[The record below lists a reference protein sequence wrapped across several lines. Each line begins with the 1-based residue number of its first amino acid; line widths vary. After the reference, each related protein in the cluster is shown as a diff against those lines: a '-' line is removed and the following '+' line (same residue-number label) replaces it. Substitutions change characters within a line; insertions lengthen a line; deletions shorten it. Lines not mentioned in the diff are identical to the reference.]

1 MGELYTIYVI
11 YILTIQNALSKHA
24 IPMSADNTNWNA
36 LLLLSIQTLE
46 LVIAII
52 LSLSNSV
59 SLFFESIS
67 KFSFLN
73 FLL

>member
-1 MGELYTIYVI
+1 MGEALYYVI
-11 YILTIQNALSKHA
+11 YILTTQNALSKNG

-36 LLLLSIQTLE
+36 LLLSSIQTLE

-52 LSLSNSV
+52 LFLSNSV

-67 KFSFLN
+67 KFGFLN
-73 FLL
+73 F